1 MATILLIRHGQA
13 SLGADDYDQLS
24 PLGLTQARHLGDAW
38 RRRGLRVATVS
49 RGTLRR
55 HEQTAAASLAARLGG
70 RSGAGSGARPQEG
83 GKDGI
88 PVATVRPGL
97 DEFDHMD
104 LLGRVAPHLAARGAL
119 RVFLAE
125 RADGRRAMGEL
136 LETALLRWVRAAPG
150 EYRLSWPDFAARARA
165 ALDDVIAGLAGRE
178 GDGAALVYTSGGVI
192 TALCQP
198 LLGLPDTALPLLL
211 RTLTNAGVTKLVAA
225 RGQISLSTLNDHSHL
240 ERPDDAG
247 RSPLITYL

>member
-24 PLGLTQARHLGDAW
+24 PLGLVQARRLGEAW
-38 RRRGLRVATVS
+38 RWRGLRVATVS

-55 HEQTAAASLAARLGG
+55 HEQTAAASLATCLGD
-70 RSGAGSGARPQEG
+70 APAPL
-83 GKDGI
+83 
-88 PVATVRPGL
+88 PAVAVLPGL

-104 LLGRVAPHLAARGAL
+104 LLGRVAPHLATPVAL
-119 RVFLAE
+119 RAFLADHV
-125 RADGRRAMGEL
+125 DGRRAAGEL

-150 EYRLSWPDFAARARA
+150 DYRLSWPDFVARAQA
-165 ALDDVIAGLAGRE
+165 ALDSVVATLAATA
-178 GDGAALVYTSGGVI
+178 GDGTALVYTSGGVI

-198 LLGLPDTALPLLL
+198 LLDLPDTALPLLL
-211 RTLTNAGVTKLVAA
+211 RTLTNAGVTKLVAV
-225 RGQISLSTLNDHSHL
+225 RGRVSLSTLNDHGHL
-240 ERPDDAG
+240 ESPDDAG